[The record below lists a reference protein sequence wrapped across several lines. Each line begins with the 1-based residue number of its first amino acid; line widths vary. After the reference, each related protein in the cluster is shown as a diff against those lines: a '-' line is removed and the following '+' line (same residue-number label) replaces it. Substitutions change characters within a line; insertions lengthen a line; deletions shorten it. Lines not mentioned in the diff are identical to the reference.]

1 MRKKIVTAGLA
12 AAICLTGCTAALP
25 ASTPSSQTQQEVSDM
40 TKTTLSPLP
49 DGAAEIYFAGGCFW
63 GIEKLYQSID
73 GVLDAQSGYANGSA
87 EIVPDYETVCR
98 GDTGYRETVRVVYDP
113 GKVSLDQLMKA
124 FFYVIDPTVEKRQGN
139 DVGDQYQTG
148 IYFAD
153 EAAQK
158 TVEDYTAKE
167 REKHDVFAVEVA
179 PLSSF
184 FPAEEY
190 HQDYLDKNPNGYC
203 HIPVQAFRDI
213 NGIISEKEDAAAQSR
228 WEKPS
233 RDILRENL
241 SDLQYEVTQ
250 NGATERAFTGEYWN
264 FDEKGI
270 YVDITTGQP
279 LFSSLDKFQ
288 SSCGWPSFSAP
299 IDKDSVTLHEDL
311 SYGMN
316 RTEVKSEAGD
326 AHLGH
331 VFYGEPESPNGVRY
345 CINSASLR
353 FIPYDEMQAQGYG
366 EWLSL
371 FDAE

>member
-1 MRKKIVTAGLA
+1 
-12 AAICLTGCTAALP
+12 
-25 ASTPSSQTQQEVSDM
+25 
-40 TKTTLSPLP
+40 
-49 DGAAEIYFAGGCFW
+49 
-63 GIEKLYQSID
+63 
-73 GVLDAQSGYANGSA
+73 
-87 EIVPDYETVCR
+87 
-98 GDTGYRETVRVVYDP
+98 
-113 GKVSLDQLMKA
+113 MKA

-153 EAAQK
+153 EASQK

-250 NGATERAFTGEYWN
+250 NGATNTGTLMKRASMSISPRGSRSFPRWTNFKAAADGPVFPHRLTKTASRFTR
-264 FDEKGI
+264 I
-270 YVDITTGQP
+270 YLT
-279 LFSSLDKFQ
+279 
-288 SSCGWPSFSAP
+288 A
-299 IDKDSVTLHEDL
+299 
-311 SYGMN
+311 
-316 RTEVKSEAGD
+316 
-326 AHLGH
+326 
-331 VFYGEPESPNGVRY
+331 
-345 CINSASLR
+345 
-353 FIPYDEMQAQGYG
+353 
-366 EWLSL
+366 
-371 FDAE
+371 